1 MKLRIVS
8 LLLMLA
14 LILSLAPIA
23 NAQGGGAP
31 CYNLPQADCD
41 ILLAAQA
48 NTQENLNSFYMQFII
63 DLNVGGLGTLGAM
76 FGGASGASS
85 ASIDNF
91 VFHVEG
97 EGPLAADPEASEADA
112 MNAVAMAL
120 DMDASM
126 VMGTDEQAGPLSF
139 ILVDGVYYQ
148 IEPPIDLSEM
158 GITGVV
164 GITLE
169 QLITLV
175 MEQAGMSGLPGGAMT
190 PDNITGVDP
199 DAMME
204 QFAANEGLMQAL
216 QNMPAVEDIP
226 GFISLERL
234 ADEDV
239 LGQAMSPFSLS
250 VDFGPLFASQEFQ
263 AVLQQAMS
271 SAAESDPNSAQMGM
285 MIPML
290 LSGVTLTVDVTEWV
304 GSDQFIHKLSLDV
317 NGSLD
322 LATLMQAGGSQSQ
335 NAPQIPPITFAL
347 HFEVTLD
354 QLNGTF
360 DIAAPE
366 GATILTDEQLQLLMQ
381 AAQ

>member
-8 LLLMLA
+8 FLLVLA

-23 NAQGGGAP
+23 SAQGGAP
-31 CYNLPQADCD
+31 CYNLPQADCNV
-41 ILLAAQA
+41 LLAAQA
-48 NTQENLNSFYMQFII
+48 NTEENLNSFQMQFMV
-63 DLNVGGLGTLGAM
+63 DLNIGGLSTLSAM
-76 FGGASGASS
+76 FGGASSASS

-97 EGPLAADPEASEADA
+97 QGPFAADPEASAADA
-112 MNAVAMAL
+112 MNAFAMAL
-120 DMDASM
+120 DMDASA
-126 VMGTDEQAGPLSF
+126 VMGTDEQSGPLSF
-139 ILVDGVYYQ
+139 VIVDGVYYQ
-148 IEPPIDLSEM
+148 IEPPMDLSEM

-169 QLITLV
+169 QLITLA

-190 PDNITGVDP
+190 PDNTTGVTP
-199 DAMME
+199 DAMLE

-216 QNMPAVEDIP
+216 QNMPAAEDIP

-239 LGQAMSPFSLS
+239 LGQTMSPFSLS
-250 VDFGPLFASQEFQ
+250 VDFSTLFASQEFQ
-263 AVLQQAMS
+263 TVLQQAIS
-271 SAAESDPNSAQMGM
+271 GAAESDPSAGQMGM

-290 LSGVTLTVDVTEWV
+290 LSGVTLTADVTQWV
-304 GSDQFIHKLSLDV
+304 GSDQFIHKLGADI

-322 LATLMQAGGSQSQ
+322 LAALMPPSSQSQ

-360 DIAAPE
+360 DIVAPE
-366 GATILTDEQLQLLMQ
+366 GATVLTDEQLQLLVQ

>member
-8 LLLMLA
+8 LLLALA
-14 LILSLAPIA
+14 LILSLVPIA
-23 NAQGGGAP
+23 NAQGGAP

-41 ILLAAQA
+41 VLLAAQA
-48 NTQENLNSFYMQFII
+48 NTEENLNSFQMQFMV
-63 DLNVGGLGTLGAM
+63 DLTIGGLGTLGAM
-76 FGGASGASS
+76 FGGASGAGSTGP
-85 ASIDNF
+85 DQF
-91 VFHVEG
+91 VLHVEG
-97 EGPLAADPEASEADA
+97 EGPFAANPEASAADA
-112 MNAVAMAL
+112 MNAFAMAL
-120 DMDASM
+120 NMNASA

-139 ILVDGVYYQ
+139 VIVDGVYYQ

-164 GITLE
+164 GITL
-169 QLITLV
+169 QQVMTLA
-175 MEQAGMSGLPGGAMT
+175 MEQAGVSGLPGGAMT
-190 PDNITGVDP
+190 PDNITGVSP

-216 QNMPAVEDIP
+216 QNMPAAEDIP

-234 ADEDV
+234 ANEDV

-250 VDFGPLFASQEFQ
+250 VDLSTLFASQEFQ
-263 AVLQQAMS
+263 AVLQQAVS
-271 SAAESDPNSAQMGM
+271 GAAESDPSAAQMGM

-290 LSGVTLTVDVTEWV
+290 LSGVTLTADVTQWV
-304 GSDQFIHKLSLDV
+304 GSDQFIHKLSVDI

-335 NAPQIPPITFAL
+335 NAPQIPPITLAL